1 MMRMTGICI
10 RSKTYC
16 KECQQ
21 NQDGWCIW
29 CNKSVDEI
37 YRQWE
42 KNRKR
47 RKGKGDVE

>member
-1 MMRMTGICI
+1 MRMTGMCI
-10 RSKTYC
+10 RCKTYC